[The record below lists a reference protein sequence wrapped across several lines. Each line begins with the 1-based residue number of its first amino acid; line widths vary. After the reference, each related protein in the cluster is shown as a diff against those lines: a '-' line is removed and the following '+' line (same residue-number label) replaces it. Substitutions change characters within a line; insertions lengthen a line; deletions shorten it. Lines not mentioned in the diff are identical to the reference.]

1 MNGPW
6 VAFLFDT
13 IHRKDTIKGE
23 QNMNQNIV
31 EATHQTAEKI
41 QKYYSWR
48 ASNYDAGASFEVEHH
63 AEALRLAN
71 VQGGQRVLDVAC
83 GTGRGTV
90 GLAQAVGAAGSV
102 DALDLSEAM
111 LDQAR
116 TKIEKLGLKD
126 RVRFKQGN
134 AGELPYPDNMFDLVY
149 NGYMFDLIPLDRFMP
164 ILKEMARV
172 LKPGGKLVLVN
183 MSKPD
188 ERKTFFEKIYEKG
201 WAVMPCRPVLMSGY
215 LTPAGFTDI
224 QRLYRPTRGSI
235 VSLLWGQEIVL
246 ARKDARG

>member
-1 MNGPW
+1 MN
-6 VAFLFDT
+6 
-13 IHRKDTIKGE
+13 R
-23 QNMNQNIV
+23 NIV
-31 EATHQTAEKI
+31 EASHQTSEKI

-48 ASNYDAGASFEVEHH
+48 ASNYDAGAGFEVEHH

-90 GLAQAVGAAGSV
+90 GLAQAVGAGGRV

-116 TKIEKLGLKD
+116 TKLEKLGLGSH
-126 RVRFKQGN
+126 VHFKQGN
-134 AGELPYPDNMFDLVY
+134 ARELPYPDQTFDLVY
-149 NGYMFDLIPLDRFMP
+149 NGYMFDLIPLDGFSP
-164 ILKEMARV
+164 ILKEMRRV

-188 ERKTFFEKIYEKG
+188 ERKTFFERIYEKG

-215 LTPAGFTDI
+215 LEPAGFTDI
-224 QRLYRPTRGSI
+224 QRFYRPTRGSI

-246 ARKDARG
+246 ARKAA

>member
-1 MNGPW
+1 
-6 VAFLFDT
+6 
-13 IHRKDTIKGE
+13 
-23 QNMNQNIV
+23 MNQNVV
-31 EATHQTAEKI
+31 EATHRTAEKV
-41 QKYYSWR
+41 QNYYSWR
-48 ASNYDAGASFEVEHH
+48 ASNYDAGAGFEVEHH

-71 VQGGQRVLDVAC
+71 IQAGQRVLDVAC

-116 TKIEKLGLKD
+116 TKIEKLGLDD
-126 RVRFKQGN
+126 RVHFKQGN
-134 AGELPYPDNMFDLVY
+134 ARELPYLDSTFDLVY
-149 NGYMFDLIPLDRFMP
+149 NGYMFDLIPLDGFMP

-215 LTPAGFTDI
+215 LEPAGFTEI
-224 QRLYRPTRGSI
+224 QRFYRPTRGSI

-246 ARKDARG
+246 ARKAMKSRS

>member
-1 MNGPW
+1 M
-6 VAFLFDT
+6 
-13 IHRKDTIKGE
+13 I
-23 QNMNQNIV
+23 QNMV

-41 QKYYSWR
+41 QRYYSWR

-71 VQGGQRVLDVAC
+71 VQEGQHVLDVAC
-83 GTGRGTV
+83 GTGRGTA
-90 GLAQAVGAAGSV
+90 GLAQAVGPTGSV

-116 TKIEKLGLKD
+116 TKIEKLGLGP
-126 RVRFKQGN
+126 RVHFKQGN
-134 AGELPYPDNMFDLVY
+134 ARELPYMDNTFDLVY
-149 NGYMFDLIPLDRFMP
+149 NGYMFDLIPLEGFTA
-164 ILKEMARV
+164 ILKEMRRV
-172 LKPGGKLVLVN
+172 LKPGGKLILVN

-188 ERKTFFEKIYEKG
+188 ERKTFYEKIYEKG

-215 LTPAGFTDI
+215 LEPAGFTEV
-224 QRLYRPTRGSI
+224 QRFYRPTRGSI

-246 ARKDARG
+246 ARKAAKSLS